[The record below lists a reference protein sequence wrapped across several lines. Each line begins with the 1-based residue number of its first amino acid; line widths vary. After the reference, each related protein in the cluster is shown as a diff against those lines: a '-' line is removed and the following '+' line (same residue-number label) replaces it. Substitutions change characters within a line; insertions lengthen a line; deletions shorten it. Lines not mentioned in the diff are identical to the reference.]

1 MPALFI
7 IQAQLSDDP
16 EFMLRYK
23 AYQTQLQ
30 PVMKSFGGKV
40 LAIGKNLEVMEGTHD
55 GRRLIVLEFPTMA
68 DLKAF
73 WHSPA
78 YAQIKP
84 LRENGAQVQAWAVPT
99 LAPVESSAQQND

>member
-1 MPALFI
+1 MRALFI

-16 EFMLRYK
+16 SFMLRYK
-23 AYQTQLQ
+23 QYQTQLQ

-40 LAIGKNLEVMEGTHD
+40 LAIGQHLEVMEGDHD
-55 GRRLIVLEFPTMA
+55 GRRLIVLEFPSMTH
-68 DLKAF
+68 LKDF

-84 LRENGAQVQAWAVPT
+84 LREHGAQIQAWAVPT
-99 LAPVESSAQQND
+99 LD